1 MKKLKKVIKIIL
13 IVIIAIFVLFGLY
26 KTFNF
31 YYKKSIYAKIYE
43 NINKNYWAEV
53 KWIELSEPDKIVR
66 KNIYWNNEKYLKVI
80 YEYANSDKNNNQI
93 MSRKLYKDK
102 DENIVVTTFE
112 NMNEF
117 NKDVAYVN
125 DSNFVGAHSIF
136 ETYNPEYFNY
146 GDNLI
151 EKIKNKFVEIA
162 WAPNLIISEKYEG
175 KDCYK
180 LVDYFGGIS
189 PAIIS
194 YIEKETFLPV
204 ATIDKLNNQ
213 KEEYNFQVRE
223 ITDEEIALPN
233 LSNYYVMVN

>member
-1 MKKLKKVIKIIL
+1 MKKSKKVIKIIL

-53 KWIELSEPDKIVR
+53 KWIELSEPDKIAN
-66 KNIYWNNEKYLKVI
+66 KIIYWNNENYLKVI
-80 YEYANSDKNNNQI
+80 YEYTNSDKNNNQI

-102 DENIVVTTFE
+102 DENIVITTFE
-112 NMNEF
+112 NINEF

-125 DSNFVGAHSIF
+125 DSHFVGAHSIF

-146 GDNLI
+146 GDSLI
-151 EKIKNKFVEIA
+151 EKIKNIFIEIA
-162 WAPNLIISEKYEG
+162 WAPTLITSEKYEG

-180 LVDYFGGIS
+180 LVEYFGGIS
-189 PAIIS
+189 PVIIR
-194 YIEKETFLPV
+194 YVEKETFLPV

-223 ITDEEIALPN
+223 VTDDEIDLPD

>member
-13 IVIIAIFVLFGLY
+13 IVIIVILVLFESY
-26 KTFNF
+26 KIFNYF
-31 YYKKSIYAKIYE
+31 YKKDIYTKVYS
-43 NINKNYWAEV
+43 NIDKNYYIER
-53 KWIELSEPDKIVR
+53 KCIELQDENSSFNSVYI
-66 KNIYWNNEKYLKVI
+66 NNEKYMKFI
-80 YEYANSDKNNNQI
+80 YMNSNSKEKNTFFTRTIYLDKDKNIAIN
-93 MSRKLYKDK
+93 
-102 DENIVVTTFE
+102 TFE

-117 NKDVAYVN
+117 NKDVAYIN

-151 EKIKNKFVEIA
+151 EKIKNTFVEIA
-162 WAPNLIISEKYEG
+162 WAPNLITSEKYEG

-204 ATIDKLNNQ
+204 ATIDNLNNQ
-213 KEEYNFQVRE
+213 KEEYNCQIRE
-223 ITDEEIALPN
+223 ITDEEIDLPN